1 MQVVPLCCMT
11 LKVVCENAGVIQDFT
26 YCLRGVR
33 LSFQELKARYGNP
46 LVVLNLVKRNEKR
59 PREMWLGREFEAA
72 IEYANKQ
79 VLSASLPHL
88 SASSSGSGCNGIE
101 ALFLEVS

>member
-1 MQVVPLCCMT
+1 MACLAIDSRAILTDAASSVWQEDLAIIQGVVQTTEQVWFT
-11 LKVVCENAGVIQDFT
+11 QDLKH
-26 YCLRGVR
+26 
-33 LSFQELKARYGNP
+33 RYGNP

-79 VLSASLPHL
+79 VSCLTE
-88 SASSSGSGCNGIE
+88 SSVPR
-101 ALFLEVS
+101 L